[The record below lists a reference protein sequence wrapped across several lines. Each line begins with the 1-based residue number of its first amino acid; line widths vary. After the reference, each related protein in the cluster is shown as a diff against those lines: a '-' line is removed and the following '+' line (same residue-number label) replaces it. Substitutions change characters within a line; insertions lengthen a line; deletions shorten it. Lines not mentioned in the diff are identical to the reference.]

1 MLFKSAAFNANG
13 VENVNV
19 KKKTQKFPEAEC
31 VLKT

>member
-13 VENVNV
+13 VENVTV
-19 KKKTQKFPEAEC
+19 KKTQKFPEAEC